1 VGYFIGVGN
10 HTVLHPV
17 PRRPEC
23 VRRFCR
29 GHPKLVGFLMNRVA
43 TLTIALGFFWAQ
55 PLVGVEVYDSRS
67 RDYLDIE
74 SDNPIEE
81 GEVFEYW
88 DEGSRTYQTG
98 TVLEA
103 DMWEDGGDVRVQD
116 DRSGDVRS
124 FELEW

>member
-1 VGYFIGVGN
+1 
-10 HTVLHPV
+10 
-17 PRRPEC
+17 
-23 VRRFCR
+23 
-29 GHPKLVGFLMNRVA
+29 MNRVA